1 MIHFMHLKK
10 RDEHEINSLKHNKD
24 LVVQSHKSTIEQ
36 PKETDSKLL
45 NVKENEIE
53 VENDFIDGKP
63 VNSLVIGN
71 TNLSVTPIEVGMTYT
86 INDILFASNSFDLND
101 KSKFIITQFSKF
113 LDENKGMEIVIQ
125 GHTDNVGDA
134 KKNEL
139 LSQQRADAVMKFL
152 VQLGIQSSRMKS
164 IGYGALHPKVPNT
177 TDQNKAIN
185 RRTEFKI
192 EKIQ

>member
-1 MIHFMHLKK
+1 
-10 RDEHEINSLKHNKD
+10 LKHNKD